1 MVRGTETWPHAE
13 PWKMGKPQ
21 RLHSNPCQH
30 KRRTY
35 TAFKHHACARAR
47 VPPVAVP
54 TFVLVDTRVFPVVD
68 ADASNASPT
77 RVTDATSIWMSKT
90 NVASVPLCGASTA
103 LLPPLAPIT
112 DNKAGRSK
120 RRKHSYRAYH
130 EVQRIGMDPCSVPRS
145 DFGWRPFVLCTAVH
159 CRVWKPL

>member
-1 MVRGTETWPHAE
+1 
-13 PWKMGKPQ
+13 MGKPQ

-47 VPPVAVP
+47 VPPVAVS

-90 NVASVPLCGASTA
+90 NVASVPFCGAPTA
-103 LLPPLAPIT
+103 LLPPLAPSA
-112 DNKAGRSK
+112 DNKARRSK
-120 RRKHSYRAYH
+120 RRKHSYRVYH
-130 EVQRIGMDPCSVPRS
+130 KVQRIGMDPCSVLRS
-145 DFGWRPFVLCTAVH
+145 DFGWRPFVLCTAYI
-159 CRVWKPL
+159 RVWKPLYT